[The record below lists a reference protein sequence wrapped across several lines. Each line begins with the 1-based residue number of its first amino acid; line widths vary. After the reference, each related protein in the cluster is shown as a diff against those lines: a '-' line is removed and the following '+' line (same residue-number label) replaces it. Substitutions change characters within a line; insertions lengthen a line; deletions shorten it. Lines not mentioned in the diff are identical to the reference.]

1 MLVHY
6 FMMLLAHKHK
16 TYIVRSG
23 FSCYWETISKLY
35 SELEFTCGLGWR
47 VSIILLVFFARWEM
61 FTLFQGSTN
70 VYLFAEDISYFSLM
84 FLIPTFLFLFS
95 DVSVGRLQSLNL
107 ELSKPANVVIVD
119 WLEFHFPNYG
129 YTNVNFLSILRTCT
143 TRTSRTSVEG
153 GLRSNSKAWGM
164 VAC

>member
-1 MLVHY
+1 M
-6 FMMLLAHKHK
+6 
-16 TYIVRSG
+16 
-23 FSCYWETISKLY
+23 
-35 SELEFTCGLGWR
+35 CGLSRR

-143 TRTSRTSVEG
+143 TRTLRTSVEG

-164 VAC
+164 VAQNIHYVMFLGISTLYRSQTVPGLSLGV

>member
-1 MLVHY
+1 
-6 FMMLLAHKHK
+6 MLLAHKHK

-35 SELEFTCGLGWR
+35 SELEFTNGLGWR
-47 VSIILLVFFARWEM
+47 VSIILLVFFARREM

-70 VYLFAEDISYFSLM
+70 VNLFAEDILYFGLM
-84 FLIPTFLFLFS
+84 FLNPTFLFLFS

>member
-1 MLVHY
+1 MACFYYVVSFLC
-6 FMMLLAHKHK
+6 
-16 TYIVRSG
+16 TSG
-23 FSCYWETISKLY
+23 
-35 SELEFTCGLGWR
+35 
-47 VSIILLVFFARWEM
+47 
-61 FTLFQGSTN
+61 N
-70 VYLFAEDISYFSLM
+70 VYLISREYQFILFAEDISYFSLM

-119 WLEFHFPNYG
+119 WSEFHFPNYG

>member
-1 MLVHY
+1 
-6 FMMLLAHKHK
+6 MMLLAHKHK

-35 SELEFTCGLGWR
+35 LELEFTCGLGWR

-70 VYLFAEDISYFSLM
+70 VYLFAEDISYFGLM
-84 FLIPTFLFLFS
+84 FLNPTFLFS

-107 ELSKPANVVIVD
+107 EPSNNQRGDCGLVRISFSWH
-119 WLEFHFPNYG
+119 WLHECE
-129 YTNVNFLSILRTCT
+129 FLSIFWTCT

-153 GLRSNSKAWGM
+153 GLCSNAKSWGIFF
-164 VAC
+164 